1 MILLL
6 RIHISKAP
14 YLEFLSPDN
23 ILVDD
28 LSVVR
33 VPPVV
38 EQEEAAE
45 EDPGSGVEGPVV
57 GGLEVGGDHHDEGG
71 QDVGGGQSCLG
82 QAQPGQTNSPA
93 QCCDVRLFTIGQRL
107 LIVDFWRVFIKKW
120 NITIVSRSL
129 WRSSLVK

>member
-45 EDPGSGVEGPVV
+45 EDPGPGVEGPVV

-71 QDVGGGQSCLG
+71 QDVGGGQPRLG

-93 QCCDVRLFTIGQRL
+93 QC
-107 LIVDFWRVFIKKW
+107 
-120 NITIVSRSL
+120 
-129 WRSSLVK
+129 

>member
-45 EDPGSGVEGPVV
+45 EDPGPGVEGPVV
-57 GGLEVGGDHHDEGG
+57 
-71 QDVGGGQSCLG
+71 
-82 QAQPGQTNSPA
+82 
-93 QCCDVRLFTIGQRL
+93 
-107 LIVDFWRVFIKKW
+107 
-120 NITIVSRSL
+120 
-129 WRSSLVK
+129 